1 LRNVL
6 VAAEI
11 ALAVVLLV
19 GAGLMVRGFRNMLDY
34 GVKMEPATLLTLR
47 LAITDNKYR
56 EPHQVA
62 GFYHEVLDRIGGLP
76 GVRSAVV
83 ATALPYSDHSNG
95 RNFVIEG
102 QPLEAGNPPTGMYQ
116 VVSAGYFE
124 TLHIPLR
131 AGRFMSDHDGADAPK
146 VAFISERM
154 SRRWWKNESPIGRH
168 IKIGGP
174 DSKAPWLTI
183 AGVVGDIMHNP
194 YDREPRRTIYVPYQ
208 QAPTLWMDI
217 GVRTAGDPLLL
228 APAVTAAIRS
238 VDAEQPINAMMSMEK
253 SIHNRAIGLNY
264 MAVLMGIFG
273 VLAMGLAA
281 IGVYG
286 VMAYMVTEQSHEIG
300 VRMALGASRQNVLGA
315 VFRRGMLTIGAG
327 LLVGLP
333 LAYGFARLMASLIFG
348 VAATDPTT
356 FVGIPLALIA
366 AAALAIYVPARRA
379 MNIDPIVALRY
390 E

>member
-1 LRNVL
+1 MRP
-6 VAAEI
+6 
-11 ALAVVLLV
+11 
-19 GAGLMVRGFRNMLDY
+19 D
-34 GVKMEPATLLTLR
+34 
-47 LAITDNKYR
+47 
-56 EPHQVA
+56 
-62 GFYHEVLDRIGGLP
+62 
-76 GVRSAVV
+76 
-83 ATALPYSDHSNG
+83 
-95 RNFVIEG
+95 
-102 QPLEAGNPPTGMYQ
+102 
-116 VVSAGYFE
+116 SAGCVMSLSLRRTRLPRAAASCQSARSRATSRCAQPE
-124 TLHIPLR
+124 RLR
-131 AGRFMSDHDGADAPK
+131 ASSAAPS
-146 VAFISERM
+146 APPRSPSAATET
-154 SRRWWKNESPIGRH
+154 SGGCESLNRWGC
-168 IKIGGP
+168 
-174 DSKAPWLTI
+174 I
-183 AGVVGDIMHNP
+183 A
-194 YDREPRRTIYVPYQ
+194 
-208 QAPTLWMDI
+208 
-217 GVRTAGDPLLL
+217 
-228 APAVTAAIRS
+228 AAIRS
-238 VDAEQPINAMMSMEK
+238 VDAEQPINAMMTMEK

-348 VAATDPTT
+348 VTATDPTT
-356 FVGIPLALIA
+356 FAGIPLALMA

>member
-1 LRNVL
+1 L
-6 VAAEI
+6 
-11 ALAVVLLV
+11 
-19 GAGLMVRGFRNMLDY
+19 
-34 GVKMEPATLLTLR
+34 EPSTLLTMR
-47 LAITDNKYR
+47 LAITDNKYH
-56 EPHQVA
+56 EPHQQA
-62 GFYHEVLDRIGGLP
+62 GFYHEVLNRIGALP
-76 GVRSAVV
+76 GVRSAIV
-83 ATALPYSDHSNG
+83 ATALPYSNHSNG
-95 RNFVIEG
+95 RNFTIEG
-102 QPLEAGNPPTGMYQ
+102 QPVEPGNAPSGMYQ
-116 VVSAGYFE
+116 AVSSGYFE
-124 TLHIPLR
+124 ALHIPLR
-131 AGRFMSDHDGADAPK
+131 AGRSMSDRDSADAPK
-146 VAFISERM
+146 VVFISERM
-154 SRRWWKNESPIGRH
+154 ARRWWKNESPVGRH

-194 YDREPRRTIYVPYQ
+194 YDREPRRTIYVPYP
-208 QAPTLWMDI
+208 QAPALWMDI

-238 VDAEQPINAMMSMEK
+238 VDSEQPISAMMTMEK
-253 SIHNRAIGLNY
+253 SIHNAAIGLNY
-264 MAVLMGIFG
+264 MAVLMGSFG

-300 VRMALGASRQNVLGA
+300 VRMALGASRQNVLA
-315 VFRRGMLTIGAG
+315 AIFRRGMLTIGAG

-348 VAATDPTT
+348 VTATDVTT
-356 FVGIPLALIA
+356 FVGIPLALVA
-366 AAALAIYVPARRA
+366 TAALAIYVPARRA